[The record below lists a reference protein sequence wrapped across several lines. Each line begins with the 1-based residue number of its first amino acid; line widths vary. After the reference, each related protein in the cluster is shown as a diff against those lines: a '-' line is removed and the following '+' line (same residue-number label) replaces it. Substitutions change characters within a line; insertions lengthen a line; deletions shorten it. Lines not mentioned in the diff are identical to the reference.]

1 MDPVVLSGV
10 LGATTA
16 VAGGAAATLGAL
28 RRRDRRRLDAA
39 GQRLDVLEQRTLGV
53 LDSGR
58 DGVLLHGADGRVTEV
73 NEAAARIL
81 DLSRA
86 DLVGHLVAELPVTWI
101 TEEHRTVAP
110 GAIFTA
116 RGGGL
121 PGGAAP
127 FVVGAVPSTGAPV
140 RWVQT
145 STRTLPRA
153 DGGHEL
159 LTTLADVTGPR
170 EIRAA
175 LARSE
180 TQFRL
185 AMENAPIGMVL
196 TDRHWR
202 LVEVNQAFAQML
214 GLPPEQLLGRDLSS
228 LSHPGDRAAERAH
241 VQQVLAG
248 VGARFTLEKR
258 YLRADG
264 QTIWAVLDAVLVR
277 LPSGEPDQFVAQ
289 VRDSTESRMQSE
301 MLAHRALHDPLT
313 GLGNRAAMHDE
324 LGHRLEP
331 PDASGRVAVIVVDL
345 DEFKEINDR
354 YGHAAGDDV
363 LVHVGGVLRAACGGR
378 GTAFRLGGDE
388 FVVVV
393 VDHDA
398 GAAAFEIATAVHRG
412 LANPVRSQARR
423 FPVRASLGVAVVDE
437 ALRASGMTGVLA
449 AGDAALYRA
458 KGLGRSRTEVYTPDM
473 DVPEVSR
480 HGAQH
485 ELSRAIE
492 EGQLVL
498 HFQPVVDL
506 VARTIVGHEA
516 LVRWQHP
523 ERGLLLPGSF
533 LDVASEG
540 GLAVPLGLEVVR
552 QAVAHLA
559 RTGPAGRWVSI
570 NASAEQLGDGELVA
584 AIRTGLE
591 RAGLQHGRLMVELTE
606 TSLEPSPGVRRDLV
620 DLHADGVPV
629 LIDAFGTG
637 VPPLPY
643 LRDLPLAGIKLD
655 MSFTAGIPENPAAA
669 RVARGLGAMTRAMG
683 LLSVAEGVETSEQ
696 ATFLRDA
703 GWQLGQGWLFG
714 VARADQG
721 PTG

>member
-1 MDPVVLSGV
+1 MDLLIPAVVV
-10 LGATTA
+10 LGA
-16 VAGGAAATLGAL
+16 ATLAL
-28 RRRDRRRLDAA
+28 AVVAAVLWWSRRRERDETLEATERADVAQRRAMSVLAA
-39 GQRLDVLEQRTLGV
+39 
-53 LDSGR
+53 GR
-58 DGVLLHGADGRVTEV
+58 DGVVVHAPDGRILEL
-73 NEAAARIL
+73 NEAAARVFDRPL
-81 DLSRA
+81 P
-86 DLVGHLVAELPVTWI
+86 DLVGMTVTELPVTWV
-101 TEEHRTVAP
+101 TEENLAVAP
-110 GAIFTA
+110 AQVFAA
-116 RGGGL
+116 RGAAL
-121 PGGAAP
+121 PGDPAS
-127 FVVGAVPSTGAPV
+127 FVVGAVPTSGAAV

-145 STRTLPRA
+145 ATRTVPSA
-153 DGGHEL
+153 DGAHEL

-196 TDRHWR
+196 TDRQWR
-202 LVEVNQAFAQML
+202 LVEVNAAFAQML
-214 GLPPEQLLGRDLSS
+214 GVAPESLVGRDLST

-248 VGARFTLEKR
+248 VGSRFSLEKR

-264 QTIWAVLDAVLVR
+264 QTVWAVLDAVLVR
-277 LPSGEPDQFVAQ
+277 SPAGEPDQFVAQ
-289 VRDSTESRMQSE
+289 VRDSTEARMQSE

-313 GLGNRAAMHDE
+313 GLGNRAAMQEE
-324 LGHRLEP
+324 LTGALSE
-331 PDASGRVAVIVVDL
+331 PDADGRVAVIVTDL
-345 DEFKEINDR
+345 DEFKDINDR

-363 LVHVGGVLRAACGGR
+363 LVHVAGVLRAACGGR

-393 VDHDA
+393 RDPQA
-398 GAAAFEIATAVHRG
+398 GPAAFEIATAVHRG
-412 LANPVRSQARR
+412 LANPVRSQQRR

-437 ALRASGMTGVLA
+437 QLLPTGMTGVMA

-458 KGLGRSRTEVYTPDM
+458 KNAGRGRTEVYTHDM

-480 HGAQH
+480 HGLQH
-485 ELSRAIE
+485 ELNHALDAGE
-492 EGQLVL
+492 LVL

-506 VARTIVGHEA
+506 STRAVVGHEA

-533 LDVASEG
+533 LDAASEG
-540 GLAVPLGLEVVR
+540 GLSVRLGLEVVR
-552 QAVAHLA
+552 MAAAHLVNTRA
-559 RTGPAGRWVSI
+559 HERWVSI
-570 NASAEQLGDGELVA
+570 NVSAEQLGDGELVA
-584 AIRTGLE
+584 AIRGSME
-591 RAGLQHGRLMVELTE
+591 RAGLESRRMMVELTE
-606 TSLEPSPGVRRDLV
+606 TSLDPSPGIRRDLV
-620 DLHADGVPV
+620 DLHAGGVPV

-655 MSFTAGIPENPAAA
+655 MSFTAGIPEDPAAA
-669 RVARGLGAMTRAMG
+669 RVSRGLGAMTQEMG
-683 LLSVAEGVETSEQ
+683 LMSVAEGVETSEQ

-714 VARADQG
+714 PARAG
-721 PTG
+721 